1 MGPITLEIYVDDHCQ
16 SCDQAEALAAEARE
30 WFPALRAIIHHLG
43 PNIVLPDGVVA
54 VPAYVLNQRLIQY
67 GTPERRQIG
76 QAILDAFIARLPQSQ
91 A

>member
-1 MGPITLEIYVDDHCQ
+1 MGPIVLEIYVDDHCQ

-30 WFPALRAIIHHLG
+30 WFPALRAIIHRLG
-43 PNIVLPDGVVA
+43 PNIALPDGVVA
-54 VPAYVLNQRLIQY
+54 VPAYVLDKRLIQY

>member
-1 MGPITLEIYVDDHCQ
+1 MTPVTLEIYVDDHCV

-30 WFPALRAIIHHLG
+30 WFPALRAVIHRLG
-43 PNIVLPDGVVA
+43 PGISLPEGIVA
-54 VPAYVLNQRLIQY
+54 VPAYVLEQRLIQY

-76 QAILDAFIARLPQSQ
+76 QAIVDAFVARLSQSQ

>member
-1 MGPITLEIYVDDHCQ
+1 MVPITLEIYVEDQCP

-30 WFPALRAIIHHLG
+30 WFPALRAVIHHLG
-43 PNIVLPDGVVA
+43 PGNSLPEGIVA
-54 VPAYVLNQRLIQY
+54 VPAYVLEHRLIQY